1 MEISLGGF
9 LMGNGKFIVEWN
21 SFYKSLIYIALN
33 VSVMQHFTQNLTH
46 IDYMLLHRIPGKYIM
61 YGNIL
66 KRQCH
71 CMPLIYTTN

>member
-21 SFYKSLIYIALN
+21 SFYKTLIYIALN

-46 IDYMLLHRIPGKYIM
+46 IDYMLIDAW
-61 YGNIL
+61 
-66 KRQCH
+66 
-71 CMPLIYTTN
+71 